1 MSESWVQIQAEEVEA
16 LCSIFDEKQ
25 WKRDENSNKRT
36 YTLTIDHRPE
46 RAISMELTFV
56 DGYPIDEPLTYN
68 LRGPWLRGEERQ
80 DLINILENIYLENIG
95 KPVAFLWADALR
107 DFVDRSSINNET
119 VTTQPIEPTV
129 AQCPISTATATLPPI
144 YSDET
149 FEDRKSV
156 FQAHL
161 SPVHSKEEVQLV
173 LNKLKENKKIA
184 NATHNMYAYR
194 IWDEKRNAVLADCD
208 DDGETGASS
217 RMLHLMEI
225 ADIKN
230 ALVIVSRWF
239 GGILLH
245 NDRFKH
251 INNACR
257 MILINHGY
265 IKKAP
270 DAIKNKSHKSS

>member
-1 MSESWVQIQAEEVEA
+1 MSESWVQLQAEEIEA
-16 LCSIFDEKQ
+16 LNSIFDEKQ
-25 WKRDENSNKRT
+25 WKRDENDTQRT
-36 YTLTIDHRPE
+36 YTLTIDQRPE
-46 RAISMELTFV
+46 RTISLELTFV
-56 DGYPIDEPLTYN
+56 DGYPTDRPLIYN
-68 LRGPWLRGEERQ
+68 IR
-80 DLINILENIYLENIG
+80 ENIG
-95 KPVAFLWADALR
+95 KPIAFLWADALR
-107 DFVDRSSINNET
+107 DFVDKPSNIDET
-119 VTTQPIEPTV
+119 VHMTTTEPIV
-129 AQCPISTATATLPPI
+129 NQCLSSVVETNLPPI
-144 YSDET
+144 YSDEP

-173 LNKLKENKKIA
+173 INKLKENKKIA

-194 IWDEKRNAVLADCD
+194 IWDEKRNAILADCD

-217 RMLHLMEI
+217 RMLHLMDI
-225 ADIKN
+225 ADVKN
-230 ALVIVSRWF
+230 VLVIVSRWF

-265 IKKAP
+265 I
-270 DAIKNKSHKSS
+270 NKVRKIYQRIE

>member
-1 MSESWVQIQAEEVEA
+1 MSESWVQLQAEEIEA
-16 LCSIFDEKQ
+16 LNSIFDEKQ
-25 WKRDENSNKRT
+25 WKRDENDTQRT
-36 YTLTIDHRPE
+36 YTLTIHQRPE
-46 RAISMELTFV
+46 RTISLELTFV
-56 DGYPIDEPLTYN
+56 DGYPTDRPLIYN
-68 LRGPWLRGEERQ
+68 IRAPWLRGQERQ
-80 DLINILENIYLENIG
+80 ELTNILENIYLENIG
-95 KPVAFLWADALR
+95 KPIAFLWADALR
-107 DFVDRSSINNET
+107 DFVDKPSNIGET
-119 VTTQPIEPTV
+119 VHMTTTEPIV
-129 AQCPISTATATLPPI
+129 NQCLSSVVETNLPSI
-144 YSDET
+144 YSDEP

-173 LNKLKENKKIA
+173 INKLKENKKIA

-194 IWDEKRNAVLADCD
+194 IWDEKRNAILADCD

-217 RMLHLMEI
+217 RMLHLMDI
-225 ADIKN
+225 ADVKN
-230 ALVIVSRWF
+230 VLVIVSRWF

-265 IKKAP
+265 I
-270 DAIKNKSHKSS
+270 NKEKIQKR